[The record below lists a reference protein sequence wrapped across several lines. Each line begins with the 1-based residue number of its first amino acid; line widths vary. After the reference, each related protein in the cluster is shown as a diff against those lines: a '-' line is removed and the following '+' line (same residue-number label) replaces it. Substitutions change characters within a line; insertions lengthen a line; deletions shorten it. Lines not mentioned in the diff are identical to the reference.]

1 MKLIIFTCMK
11 FLAAFVLSL
20 SLLVSSSFAVS
31 LTPPLVLKMQEDRS
45 MAASEDIVKQD
56 NNLVK
61 NVVGISLIPLI
72 ASGLIFMIVGFSTLN
87 DEDFNS
93 GIAIGGGA
101 GLVGLGALGI
111 WWAF

>member
-1 MKLIIFTCMK
+1 MK
-11 FLAAFVLSL
+11 FLAVFILSL

-31 LTPPLVLKMQEDRS
+31 LTPPLVLKMQEDQS

-101 GLVGLGALGI
+101 GLVGLGGLGMY
-111 WWAF
+111 WAF

>member
-1 MKLIIFTCMK
+1 MAT
-11 FLAAFVLSL
+11 
-20 SLLVSSSFAVS
+20 SSFAVS
-31 LTPPLVLKMQEDRS
+31 LNAPLVLKMQEDRN
-45 MAASEDIVKQD
+45 MAASEGIVKED

-61 NVVGISLIPLI
+61 NVIGISLIPLI

>member
-1 MKLIIFTCMK
+1 MK
-11 FLAAFVLSL
+11 FLTAIILSL
-20 SLLVSSSFAVS
+20 SLLATSSFAVS
-31 LTPPLVLKMQEDRS
+31 LNAPLVLKMQEDRS
-45 MAASEDIVKQD
+45 MAASEGIVKED

-61 NVVGISLIPLI
+61 NVIGISLIPLI

>member
-1 MKLIIFTCMK
+1 MK
-11 FLAAFVLSL
+11 FLAAFILSL
-20 SLLVSSSFAVS
+20 SLLATSSFAVS

-101 GLVGLGALGI
+101 GLVGLGGLGMY
-111 WWAF
+111 WAF